1 MAEQL
6 AELNKGDQNHFD
18 STYTDITYTANVS
31 ANSVTAI
38 KNGKALG
45 IKVFDAVPTQTLGT
59 SVTYATIGVL
69 PADMRPTFDLLKLI
83 LISTISIQ
91 IRVDTGGNVKIGYA
105 TSLVSGAPYD
115 ITTSDHLFINETF
128 LL

>member
-18 STYTDITYTANVS
+18 STYIDITYTANVP

-38 KNGKALG
+38 KNGNALG
-45 IKVFDAVPTQTLGT
+45 IKIFGAVPTQTLGT
-59 SVTYATIGVL
+59 SVTYALIGQL
-69 PADMRPTFDLLKLI
+69 PANMIPSFDLLKIVVVGTISMQLRI
-83 LISTISIQ
+83 GTDGGVKVGYASSLIS
-91 IRVDTGGNVKIGYA
+91 
-105 TSLVSGAPYD
+105 GAAYD
-115 ITTSDHLFINETF
+115 ITTNDHLFINETF